1 MRKIKLNFLLIFNF
15 FIFSNI
21 TFSEENIYRIDYII
35 FKFLPDITSEE
46 RFLPPEIF
54 FSEELINITNLK
66 YPEFIKPDSLENDLP
81 YQDLFQDI
89 SITRIIDNSNIQ
101 KKEKE
106 EKISKYK
113 DIYNNLY

>member
-54 FSEELINITNLK
+54 FSDELINITNLK

-89 SITRIIDNSNIQ
+89 SITRIIYNSNIQ
-101 KKEKE
+101 T
-106 EKISKYK
+106 I
-113 DIYNNLY
+113 I

>member
-54 FSEELINITNLK
+54 FSDELINITNLG
-66 YPEFIKPDSLENDLP
+66 
-81 YQDLFQDI
+81 
-89 SITRIIDNSNIQ
+89 Q
-101 KKEKE
+101 KVVELALGRQ
-106 EKISKYK
+106 
-113 DIYNNLY
+113 NNQKN